1 MMVVPLPARFQVG
14 LGMGGS
20 FKRESSPVISKNGQL
35 CWNLKWFCWDKVVPP
50 SIYWLFVGL
59 RGLWGRKCPNSTGC
73 SCCQKCTKHQG
84 CLLDPRA
91 GLVAYVGLWFFV
103 LSTKVAARSKKTY
116 WWNLCWK
123 LVCFLGNF
131 PFSRIHLSER
141 DRYLLWSFQTSL
153 AVSEWWSAS
162 N

>member
-35 CWNLKWFCWDKVVPP
+35 CWNLKSFCWDKVVPP

-73 SCCQKCTKHQG
+73 SCCQKCTKDQG

-91 GLVAYVGLWFFV
+91 GLVADVGLWFFV
-103 LSTKVAARSKKTY
+103 LSTKVAARSKTF